1 MEDMAVVQGQQARLT
16 ELGED
21 ALVDIV
27 SDAARIH
34 MRRVVDRLLAEEHQ
48 AMAAE

>member
-1 MEDMAVVQGQQARLT
+1 MSDTAAPHKIT
-16 ELGED
+16 
-21 ALVDIV
+21 VDIV